1 MGLFNSIVSA
11 VGAGNIFNAGAGLVG
26 GALQRKADKAEAS
39 RNRFFSDAQAR
50 QAEAFS
56 AREASRNRAFQERMS
71 NTQYQRAMADMR
83 SAGLNPMLAY
93 QQGGAGNVSGAQGSG
108 FAGSGSMAPGAPN
121 LIATALEGMATAEQ
135 IKQQMQLNQF
145 TKSIGVPA
153 AVMNTKVGQIAAAAN
168 AVKNAASA
176 VEYKRPEVNL
186 RKYPQSKS
194 SGNFDFS
201 KATDFFGG
209 LLDEIL
215 PEGLKPPFIKGMSK

>member
-1 MGLFNSIVSA
+1 
-11 VGAGNIFNAGAGLVG
+11 
-26 GALQRKADKAEAS
+26 
-39 RNRFFSDAQAR
+39 
-50 QAEAFS
+50 
-56 AREASRNRAFQERMS
+56 
-71 NTQYQRAMADMR
+71 
-83 SAGLNPMLAY
+83 
-93 QQGGAGNVSGAQGSG
+93 
-108 FAGSGSMAPGAPN
+108 MAPGAPN